1 MAALPQANRRAGTLM
16 STIAI
21 TGATGF
27 IGGHLVERLHRRGH
41 RVLAFGRQPDPHLPP
56 GVSYARWDIARDP
69 PPPIDAGVDAVIHCA
84 ASVSDWAPYHEQY
97 RANVR
102 GIAQVMQ
109 VFAGA
114 GQFILISTASVYDPA
129 RPRSMLQ
136 ETDRYG
142 ARYPNAY
149 GRTKMLAERVVVESG
164 RPNCAIVRPHIVY
177 GPRDTTLLPRLLA
190 ARRAGWLPVIGD
202 GESRISLT
210 GIENLADA
218 IELILP
224 RRFGC
229 EIFNIADAR
238 TDTLNAVLT
247 ALFDALGLPVR
258 LLHIDRRAA
267 LASATALECAYRAL
281 RRPVAPPLTRYLI
294 SQLADDYTLDI
305 AKANAQLGY
314 APRSDYRDG
323 FAAVGAWYRA
333 TR

>member
-1 MAALPQANRRAGTLM
+1 MRGRAGGPSM

-21 TGATGF
+21 TGSTGF

-41 RVLAFGRQPDPHLPP
+41 RVLAFGRRSGPHLPA
-56 GVSYARWDIARDP
+56 GVAYARWDIARDP
-69 PPPIDAGVDAVIHCA
+69 PPAIPSDMDVDAVIHCA
-84 ASVSDWAPYHEQY
+84 AVVSDWAPYHELY

-102 GIAQVMQ
+102 GTAAAMRA
-109 VFAGA
+109 FAGA

-129 RPRSMLQ
+129 RPRSMLR
-136 ETDRYG
+136 ETDGYG
-142 ARYPNAY
+142 VRYPNAY

-164 RPNCAIVRPHIVY
+164 RPNCTIVRPHIVY
-177 GPRDTTLLPRLLA
+177 GPRDTTLLPRLLV

-224 RRFGC
+224 SRFGC
-229 EIFNIADAR
+229 EIFNIADAHAG
-238 TDTLNAVLT
+238 TLNDVLT
-247 ALFDALGLPVR
+247 ALFEALGLPVR
-258 LLHIDRRAA
+258 LLHLDRRLAF
-267 LASATALECAYRAL
+267 ASATALECAYRIL
-281 RRPVAPPLTRYLI
+281 RQPVAPPLTRYLI

-305 AKANAQLGY
+305 AKARAMLGY

-333 TR
+333 HR